1 MSYLLSYGT
10 YLKFPKRAIGVQ
22 PDLQYFLTL
31 CAQSELMSKT
41 RIRSALIS
49 VFHKNGLDEIL
60 NLMAR
65 LDIVL
70 YSTGGTHQFIQSLG
84 LDVVSVEELT
94 GFASILD
101 GRVKTLHPKVFGGIL
116 ARRDEGHLAQL
127 EAQEIPEIDL
137 VIVDLYP
144 FEKTVHSTNVESEI
158 IEKIDIGGISL
169 IRAAAKNYK
178 DVLIV
183 PSQSDYSFL
192 HELLI
197 SKEGYSELE
206 DRQYLAA
213 RAFQVSS
220 HYDTQIFNY
229 FNRDEKIKN
238 FAASAP
244 LDRILRY
251 GENPHQSAAFYGS
264 MDQLLVQLQGKE
276 LSYNNLVDVDAA
288 IWLMKDMDDFG
299 TGIAILKHTNVCG
312 MASRDTLLS
321 AWQDALAGDP
331 VSAFGGVI
339 ISNKPIDLITAQAID
354 QLFYEVLIAP
364 DFDLNAIQ
372 VLQKK
377 KNRILLKLKHF
388 PEEKYTYKNLLL
400 GTIQQ
405 ERDNVRT
412 TSDHL
417 KLVTTDQANPG
428 QLDDLI
434 YANRIAKHLKS
445 NAITLVKNKQLIGMG
460 CGQTSR
466 VDALN
471 QAISKARQF
480 GFESQLTGASM
491 ASEAFFPFPDCV
503 EIAHQ
508 TGIQAVIQPGGSVKD
523 QDSINYCLQH
533 NMVMYLTG
541 IRHFKH

>member
-1 MSYLLSYGT
+1 
-10 YLKFPKRAIGVQ
+10 
-22 PDLQYFLTL
+22 
-31 CAQSELMSKT
+31 MSKI

-49 VFHKNGLDEIL
+49 VYHKNGLDEIL
-60 NLMAR
+60 NLLAK
-65 LDIVL
+65 LDVIL

-84 LDVVSVEELT
+84 LEVVSVEELT

-144 FEKTVHSTNVESEI
+144 FEKTVSSTTIESEI

-169 IRAAAKNYK
+169 IRAAAKNFK

-183 PSQSDYSFL
+183 PSQMDYTFL
-192 HELLI
+192 QDLLTT
-197 SKEGYSELE
+197 KEGYSELE

-213 RAFQVSS
+213 RAFLVSS
-220 HYDTQIFNY
+220 HYDTQIFKY
-229 FNRDEKIKN
+229 FNRDERIQT
-238 FAASAP
+238 FAESAP
-244 LDRILRY
+244 LDRSLRY
-251 GENPHQSAAFYGS
+251 GENPHQSASFYGVL
-264 MDQLLVQLQGKE
+264 DQLVDQIQGKE

-288 IWLMKDMDDFG
+288 IWLMKDMHDFG
-299 TGIAILKHTNVCG
+299 TSVAILKHTNVCG
-312 MASRDTLLS
+312 LATRDTLAL

-339 ISNKPIDLITAQAID
+339 IANKAIDKITAQAID

-364 DFDLNAIQ
+364 DFDFEALSI
-372 VLQKK
+372 LQKK
-377 KNRILLKLKHF
+377 KNRILLRLKHY
-388 PEEKYTYKNLLL
+388 PSEKWTFKNLLN
-400 GTIQQ
+400 GIIRQ
-405 ERDNVRT
+405 ERDNTLT
-412 TSDHL
+412 TVDLL
-417 KLVTTDQANPG
+417 KKVTDEDASEAQV
-428 QLDDLI
+428 QDLI

-445 NAITLVKNKQLIGMG
+445 NAITLVNKLQLIGMG

-466 VDALN
+466 VDALH
-471 QAISKARQF
+471 QAINKARLF
-480 GFESQLTGASM
+480 GFGEKLTGAAM
-491 ASEAFFPFPDCV
+491 ASEAFFPFADCV

-508 TGIQAVIQPGGSVKD
+508 AGIASVIQPGGSVKD
-523 QDSINYCLQH
+523 QDSINYCKEN

>member
-1 MSYLLSYGT
+1 M
-10 YLKFPKRAIGVQ
+10 
-22 PDLQYFLTL
+22 
-31 CAQSELMSKT
+31 MSKT

-60 NLMAR
+60 HTLAK
-65 LDIVL
+65 LDISL

-101 GRVKTLHPKVFGGIL
+101 GRVKTLHPKIFGGIL

-144 FEKTVHSTNVESEI
+144 FEKTVQSTTIESEI
-158 IEKIDIGGISL
+158 IEKIDVGGISL
-169 IRAAAKNYK
+169 IRAAAKNFK

-183 PSQSDYSFL
+183 PSQSDYAFL
-192 HELLI
+192 QELLTT
-197 SKEGYSELE
+197 KEGYSELE

-220 HYDTQIFNY
+220 HYDTEIFRY
-229 FNRDEKIKN
+229 FNRGGKIQN
-238 FAASAP
+238 FAESAP
-244 LDRILRY
+244 LDRPLRY
-251 GENPHQSAAFYGS
+251 GENPHQAADFFGQL
-264 MDQLLVQLQGKE
+264 DQWLTPLQGKE

-299 TGIAILKHTNVCG
+299 TSVAILKHTNVCG
-312 MASRDTLLS
+312 MASRDTLLQ
-321 AWQDALAGDP
+321 AWTDALAGDP

-339 ISNKPIDLITAQAID
+339 ITNKAIDHPTAMAID

-364 DFDLNAIQ
+364 DFELDALQ

-377 KNRILLKLKHF
+377 KNRILLKLKHY
-388 PEEKYTYKNLLL
+388 PDEKWTFKRLLT
-400 GTIQQ
+400 GVIRQ
-405 ERDNVRT
+405 ERDNVKT
-412 TSDHL
+412 TPALL
-417 KLVTTDQANPG
+417 KLVTTDQAMEG
-428 QLDDLI
+428 QINDLV
-434 YANRIAKHLKS
+434 YADRIAKHLKS
-445 NAITLVKNKQLIGMG
+445 NAIALVRDKQLIGMG

-466 VDALN
+466 VDALK

-480 GFESQLTGASM
+480 GFEQQLTGASM
-491 ASEAFFPFPDCV
+491 ASEAFFPFADCV

-508 TGIQAVIQPGGSVKD
+508 AGIQAVIQPGGSVKD
-523 QDSINYCLQH
+523 QDSIKYCLQH